1 MTTKKTRSR
10 RKMSDLRLAMTI
22 LQTRQTSL
30 LLIVQDALMSMRIQI
45 DDLKKEV
52 ERLKKEDEK

>member
-1 MTTKKTRSR
+1 
-10 RKMSDLRLAMTI
+10 MSDLRLAMTI